1 MYLPLLSSVAPLSP
15 EEDFFWHRFTW
26 VVPEKGP
33 KTVVCVCTTAHSEA
47 IWALSALNEEFAS
60 ADNEGS
66 IILWSV
72 KDARDDDEILVEK
85 RIAISGMGSVLTD
98 FVVCSLK
105 CISEYITFG
114 ASTLLVGR
122 QEEHLACKK

>member
-1 MYLPLLSSVAPLSP
+1 M
-15 EEDFFWHRFTW
+15 
-26 VVPEKGP
+26 
-33 KTVVCVCTTAHSEA
+33 TAHSEA

-66 IILWSV
+66 IILWAV
-72 KDARDDDEILVEK
+72 KDARDDDEIVVEK

-105 CISEYITFG
+105 CISEYIAFG
-114 ASTLLVGR
+114 ALTLLVGR